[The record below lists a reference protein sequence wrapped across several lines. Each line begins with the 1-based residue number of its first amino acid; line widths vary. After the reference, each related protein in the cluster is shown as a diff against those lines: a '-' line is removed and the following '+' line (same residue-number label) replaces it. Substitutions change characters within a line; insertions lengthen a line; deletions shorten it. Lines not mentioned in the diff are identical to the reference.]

1 MNGAL
6 IPLSRSLHGV
16 VHKHEFYF
24 HILSFLP
31 FFLFVA
37 LPFFPVYVRISFF
50 FFDTP
55 NRLEQDCSEPVLC
68 VTTITLYSPVG
79 TIYTPSDLTI
89 SNCALHFFEPCM
101 IFSARDYFL
110 EQH

>member
-1 MNGAL
+1 
-6 IPLSRSLHGV
+6 
-16 VHKHEFYF
+16 
-24 HILSFLP
+24 
-31 FFLFVA
+31 
-37 LPFFPVYVRISFF
+37 
-50 FFDTP
+50 
-55 NRLEQDCSEPVLC
+55 
-68 VTTITLYSPVG
+68 VG